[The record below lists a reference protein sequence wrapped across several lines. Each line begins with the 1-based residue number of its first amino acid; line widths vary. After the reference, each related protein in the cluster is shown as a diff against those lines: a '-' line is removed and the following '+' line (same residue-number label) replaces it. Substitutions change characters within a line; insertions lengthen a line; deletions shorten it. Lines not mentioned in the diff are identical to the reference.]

1 MSTFLTGP
9 GGVEKNYGVR
19 NTGGANGQ
27 YSPAGAVKSLTFK
40 VDAQFLADA
49 EDGNLNLNTYIP
61 LGASVIEAYVVT
73 HTVFGAT
80 DAITLTTS
88 TQGTFP
94 VAAAGAL
101 ASLGKTDITT
111 TGNLAV
117 DDYVDTTED
126 ITVDSAVASGTE
138 GYAEMFIKYVH
149 TVL

>member
-1 MSTFLTGP
+1 MATFKTGP

-27 YSPAGAVKSLTFK
+27 YQPAGAVKSITFK

-49 EDGNLNLNTYIP
+49 AAGNLNLNTYIP
-61 LGASVIEAYVVT
+61 SGASITEAYVVT

-80 DAITLTTS
+80 DAVTLTTS

-117 DDYVDTTED
+117 DDYVEATED
-126 ITVDSAVASGTE
+126 ITVASAVASGTE
-138 GYAEMFIKYVH
+138 GLAELFIKYVH
-149 TVL
+149 TKL